1 MLKCKLAAFL
11 TTLAACGS
19 VGAGVANASLNSGM
33 PGHASVLPH
42 HCGTNSN
49 PCPK

>member
-1 MLKCKLAAFL
+1 MFKYKLAVAL
-11 TTLAACGS
+11 TTLAACGT
-19 VGAGVANASLNSGM
+19 VGAGVANASLNWGV
-33 PGHASVLPH
+33 GTHAGALAQ

>member
-1 MLKCKLAAFL
+1 MLKYKLAVLL
-11 TTLAACGS
+11 TALAACGS
-19 VGAGVANASLNSGM
+19 VEAGVANASLKSGV
-33 PGHASVLPH
+33 PSHAGMLSQ